1 MWYQFPSASTL
12 HLASL
17 ELHGIVVLCKLS
29 IVWTLIGTICIQVF
43 NRRIRDTFTVFH
55 SLLKEMAV
63 CKYCSF
69 NLNGSDDVRLA
80 FLYSLCDVGHIA
92 LHLLVVLG
100 TIGCIRIVRILKTVC
115 LYLLLVSKYSLSVH
129 YDILFIKQT
138 LKKIMCRRSSRKSCQ
153 HLHDEIT
160 NSGKIALKRIRV
172 RAINC
177 LGGILFQVFL
187 CPFFL
192 LWGEMGKRACL
203 EELDQSCM
211 YQFIARLASDIAADK
226 LTVHTDAFA

>member
-12 HLASL
+12 HLTCL
-17 ELHGIVVLCKLS
+17 ELHGIVALCKLS
-29 IVWTLIGTICIQVF
+29 IVRTLIGTICIQVF
-43 NRRIRDTFTVFH
+43 NSRIRDTFTVFH

-80 FLYSLCDVGHIA
+80 FLYCLCDVGHIA
-92 LHLLVVLG
+92 LHLLVVLA

-138 LKKIMCRRSSRKSCQ
+138 LKKIMCRRSSWKSCQ
-153 HLHDEIT
+153 YLHDEIT
-160 NSGKIALKRIRV
+160 NSGKIALKRIGV
-172 RAINC
+172 RAVNG
-177 LGGILFQVFL
+177 LGGILFQIFL
-187 CPFFL
+187 CPLFL
-192 LWGEMGKRACL
+192 LWG
-203 EELDQSCM
+203 
-211 YQFIARLASDIAADK
+211 
-226 LTVHTDAFA
+226 